1 MAKNSFSSFLSRLFG
16 TQADQDQVIDGQ
28 KTENAQA
35 QSAEPPVD
43 ETVLPLPADH
53 AILKL
58 WALYKRQAQEQ
69 LPPPM
74 LRMASPKLSVLSLE
88 EVKEELKHLPSAIS
102 ASAGQRLTK
111 AAPPEKQG
119 EEASEPPVLDAQV
132 TVIITKGQ
140 MSAWVMV
147 YPPAGGGDELSRE
160 MLSAALSG
168 SKVTFG
174 LDDALLDSLPQNPE
188 RYFHLFLVAQGK
200 PATDGKDGRIVDLF
214 SREPEQKLDKD
225 EFGQIDYTNL
235 NLIQNVAE
243 GDVICRII
251 PPTKGE
257 AGRTV
262 MDKEVPAKD
271 GHPATPP
278 AGRNT
283 KVTEDGSAV
292 VAAKAGD
299 VKFNGRTFTVR
310 QVMEIDGDV
319 DYSVGSINYVGD
331 VHIHGDVLSGF
342 SIQAIGDITVDGV
355 VEACSIEAGGDL
367 VVAKGIAGNE
377 QAIIRV
383 HGNIYT
389 KYLES
394 CCVYA
399 RSSLETDC
407 IMNCDVYC
415 DGKVQVRSGRGAII
429 GGSVRAAQEVNVG
442 IIGSQAELP
451 THIFL
456 GGLPCE
462 EFERESLLKEISNIE
477 EEMKK
482 TEQQPD
488 SSVKLSQLSKMRMN
502 ILINKK
508 KLEQAEKSL
517 ALLRENLE
525 EQQNEGRLI
534 CDIAYRG
541 TEINIGPA
549 VLRLDHETRPCH
561 AKLKEGE
568 IAFF

>member
-1 MAKNSFSSFLSRLFG
+1 MAKNSFLSFLSRLFG
-16 TQADQDQVIDGQ
+16 RQTDQEQIADAQ
-28 KTENAQA
+28 KTE
-35 QSAEPPVD
+35 EPKATPSEAPVD
-43 ETVLPLPADH
+43 EAALPLPADH
-53 AILKL
+53 AIFKL
-58 WALYKRQAQEQ
+58 WTLYKRQAQEQ
-69 LPPPM
+69 LSPPS
-74 LRMASPKLSVLSLE
+74 LRMASPKLTVLSPE
-88 EVKEELKHLPSAIS
+88 EVKAELAHLPAAIS
-102 ASAGQRLTK
+102 ASASQRLAK
-111 AAPPEKQG
+111 AASPEKQG
-119 EEASEPPVLDAQV
+119 EEESAPPILDAQV

-147 YPPAGGGDELSRE
+147 YPPAGGGAELSRE

-168 SKVTFG
+168 SGVAFG
-174 LDDALLDSLPQNPE
+174 LDDALLDSLPQSSD
-188 RYFHLFLVAQGK
+188 RYFHLFLAAQGK

-225 EFGQIDYTNL
+225 EFGQIDYTHL
-235 NLIQNVAE
+235 NLIQNVEE

-262 MDKEVPAKD
+262 LDKEIPAKD
-271 GHPATPP
+271 GRPAVPP

-283 KVTEDGSAV
+283 KVTEDGTAL

-310 QVMEIDGDV
+310 QVMEVDGNV

-367 VVAKGIAGNE
+367 VVAKGIAGND

-407 IMNCDVYC
+407 IMNCDVYS
-415 DGKVQVRSGRGAII
+415 DGKVKVRSGRGAII
-429 GGSVRAAQEVNVG
+429 GGSVRAAQEIDAG

-451 THIFL
+451 THLFL

-462 EFERESLLKEISNIE
+462 EFERESLLKEIALLE
-477 EEMKK
+477 EEMEK

-488 SSVKLSQLSKMRMN
+488 SSVKLSQLSKMRMK

-541 TEINIGPA
+541 TEINIGPSS
-549 VLRLDHETRPCH
+549 LRLDREIRPCH
-561 AKLKEGE
+561 VRLQEGE